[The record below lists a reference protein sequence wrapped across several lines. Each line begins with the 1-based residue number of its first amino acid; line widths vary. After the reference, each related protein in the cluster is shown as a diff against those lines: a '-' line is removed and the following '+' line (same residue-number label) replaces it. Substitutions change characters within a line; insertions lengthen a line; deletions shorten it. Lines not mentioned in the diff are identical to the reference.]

1 MWGGGGGE
9 SLIKVGTNVWRVQN
23 LVWAK
28 FPKQKPNARANNC
41 QKPNDQAS
49 FHYF

>member
-1 MWGGGGGE
+1 MNVGGGD
-9 SLIKVGTNVWRVQN
+9 SLIKAGTDVWQVQN

-28 FPKQKPNARANNC
+28 FPKNPNARANNC